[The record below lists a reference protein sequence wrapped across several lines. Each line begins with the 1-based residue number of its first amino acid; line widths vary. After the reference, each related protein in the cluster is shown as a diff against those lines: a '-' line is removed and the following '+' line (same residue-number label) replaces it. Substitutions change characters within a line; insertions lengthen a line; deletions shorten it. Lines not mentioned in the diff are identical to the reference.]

1 MPGLNTQ
8 VPKKLLAGRT
18 LTVQP
23 DSRFV
28 NNFYDKNKSKD
39 LPVQP

>member
-8 VPKKLLAGRT
+8 MPKKLWAGRT

-23 DSRFV
+23 ESRFV
-28 NNFYDKNKSKD
+28 NNFYDKNNSKD
-39 LPVQP
+39 LPAQP